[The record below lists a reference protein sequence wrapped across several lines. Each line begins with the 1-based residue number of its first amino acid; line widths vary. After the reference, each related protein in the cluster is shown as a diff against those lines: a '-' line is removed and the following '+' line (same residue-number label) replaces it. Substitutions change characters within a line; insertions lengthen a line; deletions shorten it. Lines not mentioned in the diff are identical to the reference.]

1 MARHG
6 VWQLSKLTVT
16 YCEFSGSSRGT
27 RRATLSPESATCAEH
42 GRRIKADIPAP
53 RREFLEAVLPVF
65 REQNPQLAIE
75 TRTNP
80 GHHPWLKAEY
90 RAPLLAFPHLQH
102 LLDSTV
108 WD

>member
-1 MARHG
+1 M
-6 VWQLSKLTVT
+6 T

-27 RRATLSPESATCAEH
+27 RRAALSPESATCAEH
-42 GRRIKADIPAP
+42 GHRTGADTPAP
-53 RREFLEAVLPVF
+53 CREFLEAVLPVF

-90 RAPLLAFPHLQH
+90 RAPLLAFPHPQH
-102 LLDSTV
+102 LLGSAVCD
-108 WD
+108 